1 MLTRARNRLAF
12 PSIRSSTFSAALVAA
27 ALAATTCPT
36 ALAGDPPPTQKASEQ
51 AAKLNI
57 GDRAPELDIDKWLK
71 GEPVSRFESG
81 RIYVV
86 EFWATWCG
94 SCRAGMP
101 HLSELQRKYR
111 DKGVTIIGVALD
123 DPQKA
128 ADFVTANTD
137 RMDYHVALDR
147 RVEDGNGRASFRTDA
162 AYMGQTGVN
171 EIPSAFMIDRQG
183 RLAWF
188 GVASPYF
195 DYVLADL
202 VNGEFDPPRQRAIEV
217 EAARFMRDFD
227 LPSILQS
234 GAWQN
239 AIAEI
244 GRYRSLHPAH
254 ADEADWM
261 EFKVLLLGARDHAAA
276 YALANRWIDRSR
288 KPNADDMN
296 HLARMILDD
305 RRVETRDYGV
315 AVRAAKAAVDA
326 LGALDPSHADYCL
339 LLAQLA
345 RAQSLNGQLDK
356 AISTQ
361 QQAVDAALE
370 NAPSQVGGLQVILD
384 QYRETKR
391 K

>member
-1 MLTRARNRLAF
+1 MLPQAHNRLAC
-12 PSIRSSTFSAALVAA
+12 PPIRSSTLCAALVAA
-27 ALAATTCPT
+27 ALAVTTCAT
-36 ALAGDPPPTQKASEQ
+36 ALAGDPLSTQKTGEQ
-51 AAKLNI
+51 AAKLKI
-57 GDRAPELDIDKWLK
+57 GDPAPELDIEKWLK
-71 GEPVSRFESG
+71 GEPVSRFENG

-94 SCRAGMP
+94 PCRAGMP

-128 ADFVTANTD
+128 ADFVTANTE
-137 RMDYHVALDR
+137 RMDYHVAVDR
-147 RVEDGNGRASFRTDA
+147 RVKDGNGRAGFRTDA
-162 AYMGQTGVN
+162 AYMGQTGLN
-171 EIPSAFMIDRQG
+171 GIPSAFIIDRQG

-202 VNGEFDPPRQRAIEV
+202 VSGTFDPQRQRTIEV

-227 LPSILQS
+227 LVTILQS

-254 ADEADWM
+254 ADDADWM
-261 EFKVLLLGARDHAAA
+261 EFKVLLLGAKDHATA

-288 KPNADDMN
+288 KPVADDMK
-296 HLARMILDD
+296 HLARMVLDD
-305 RRVETRDYGV
+305 PRVEKRDYGV
-315 AVRAAKAAVDA
+315 AVRAAKAAVEA
-326 LGALDPSHADYCL
+326 LEASHEDYCL

-345 RAQSLNGQLDK
+345 RAHSLNGQIDE
-356 AISTQ
+356 AIRTQ
-361 QQAVDAALE
+361 QQAVDAASK
-370 NAPSQVGGLQVILD
+370 NNPSQVGALQVVLD